1 MKKIIALLAAVTAFA
16 SVAFAAEN
24 PAVIKINETVLL
36 TPFGQSQDANFIN
49 LMTKKNKITYSLA
62 IFPNDVKWDE
72 VKSMIVVLGGSGKG
86 LGAAGLDI
94 PSELARCNALL
105 AAAKEH
111 NVKVV
116 AMHIGG
122 QDRRGPNSAPF
133 LTFAGDA
140 DFMVVRADGN
150 VDGYFTKL
158 CAEKNVPL
166 YTIQKTSE
174 LRKLLGD
181 MIVKQ

>member
-1 MKKIIALLAAVTAFA
+1 MKKIIALLAAVLAFA

-24 PAVIKINETVLL
+24 PEVIKIQETVLL

-49 LMTKKNKITYSLA
+49 LMTKKNKVTYSLA
-62 IFPNDVKWDE
+62 VFPNDVKWDE

-94 PSELARCNALL
+94 PSELARCTALV
-105 AAAKEH
+105 AEAKKH
-111 NVKVV
+111 NVKIV

-122 QDRRGPNSAPF
+122 ADRRGPNSAPF

-140 DFMVVRADGN
+140 DFVIVRADGN
-150 VDGYFTKL
+150 ADGYFTNL
-158 CAEKNVPL
+158 CAEKKIPL
-166 YTIQKTSE
+166 YTIQKSSE
-174 LRKLLGD
+174 LRKLLGS
-181 MIVKQ
+181 MITK